1 MAGSCSR
8 PRVVILGAGGHGKV
22 VLEVLRRQN
31 TADVVGFLDD
41 DPRIHGAQV
50 SGAPIIG
57 PIALLSDLADQGIEF
72 FVPAIGDNRVRAEK
86 FRLGQELGL
95 RPWDAIHPHTIVACD
110 AAAGTGLQML
120 PGAIINPAARIG
132 QNVVLNTGC
141 IVEHDCRVEDHCFL
155 GPGVALGGNVEIGEG
170 CLLGVGAVVLPRCA
184 VGPWC
189 VVGAGAV
196 VTKDVP
202 AEQVVVGVPAVPLRR
217 GE

>member
-1 MAGSCSR
+1 MPCSR

-22 VLEVLRRQN
+22 VLEVLRRQD
-31 TADVVGFLDD
+31 TAEVVGFLDD
-41 DPRIHGAQV
+41 DPRTHGSQV

-57 PIALLSDLADQGIEF
+57 PISLLSDLAAQGVGF
-72 FVPAIGDNRVRAEK
+72 FVAAIGDNRVRAEK

-95 RPWDAIHPHTIVACD
+95 RPWDAIHPQTIMASD
-110 AAAGTGLQML
+110 AEAGPGLQML
-120 PGAIINPAARIG
+120 PGAIINPAARLG

-141 IVEHDCRVEDHCFL
+141 IVEHDCRVDDHCFL
-155 GPGVALGGNVEIGEG
+155 GPRVALGGNVEIGEG

-189 VVGAGAV
+189 IVGAGAV

-202 AEQVVVGVPAVPLRR
+202 PELVVVGVPAAPLRKA
-217 GE
+217 E